1 MSGPGEGERYRKAGE
16 ALILEAFAITLSS
29 FVHPLFAWV
38 ASFLAVWYCYSKL
51 MFYGLFEGDFGRL
64 KAFLLSSIPGALLTL
79 TLRSSGAALGLASA
93 FVYWVRIWKSR

>member
-1 MSGPGEGERYRKAGE
+1 
-16 ALILEAFAITLSS
+16 
-29 FVHPLFAWV
+29 
-38 ASFLAVWYCYSKL
+38 